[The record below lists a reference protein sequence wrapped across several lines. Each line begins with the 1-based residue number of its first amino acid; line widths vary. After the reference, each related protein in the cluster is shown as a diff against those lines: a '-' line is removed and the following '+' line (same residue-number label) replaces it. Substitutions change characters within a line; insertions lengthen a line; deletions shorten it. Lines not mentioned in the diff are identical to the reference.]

1 MEYDMTQTPHRTPL
15 RLLEENFR
23 RPTGS
28 AGRFVGHLMAVQH
41 RTLTLWTIGH
51 MAVRPT
57 DRVLDVGCGGGM
69 AVKLLTDRARD
80 GFVAG
85 LDYSPEM
92 VDQAARRNATAVR
105 RGAVEVRHGDAMD
118 LPYEDGSFDQVC
130 AIETFYFWPDPVRG
144 LAQAYRVL
152 RPGGQITIALEMSRE
167 AAAEPSLFQR
177 YFGKRFTERSA
188 RDGLRILSG
197 AELTGMLVEAGFQD
211 ARFDAEPRKSLGWVC
226 ARGRKS

>member
-1 MEYDMTQTPHRTPL
+1 MEDEMTQTHRTPL
-15 RLLEENFR
+15 RLLEDNFR

-28 AGRFVGHLMAVQH
+28 AGRLVGHLMAVQH
-41 RTLTLWTIGH
+41 RTLTVWTIGH
-51 MAVRPT
+51 MGVRPT

-69 AVKLLTDRARD
+69 AVKLLADRARD

-92 VDQAARRNATAVR
+92 VDQAARRNSAGVG
-105 RGAVEVRHGDAMD
+105 RGAVEVRHGDAMA
-118 LPYEDGSFDQVC
+118 LPYDDESFDQVC
-130 AIETFYFWPDPVRG
+130 AIETFYFWPDPMRG
-144 LAQAYRVL
+144 LAEAYRVL
-152 RPGGQITIALEMSRE
+152 RPGGQITVALEMSRE
-167 AAAEPSLFQR
+167 AAADPSLIQR

-197 AELTGMLVEAGFQD
+197 AELTGMLVEAGFRD
-211 ARFDAEPRKSLGWVC
+211 AGFAAEPGKSLGWLC

>member
-1 MEYDMTQTPHRTPL
+1 MEYEMTQTRRSPL
-15 RLLEENFR
+15 QLLEDNFR

-51 MAVRPT
+51 MGVPPT

-69 AVKLLTDRARD
+69 AIKLLAGRARD

-92 VDQAARRNATAVR
+92 VDQAARRNAAAVR
-105 RGAVEVRHGDAMD
+105 RGAGGGRHGDAVG
-118 LPYEDGSFDQVC
+118 LPYGDESFDQVC
-130 AIETFYFWPDPVRG
+130 AIETFYFWPDPLRG

-152 RPGGQITIALEMSRE
+152 RPGGQITVALEMSRE
-167 AAAEPSLFQR
+167 AAAEPTLFQR

-188 RDGLRILSG
+188 QDGLTILSG
-197 AELTGMLVEAGFQD
+197 AELTAML
-211 ARFDAEPRKSLGWVC
+211 
-226 ARGRKS
+226 